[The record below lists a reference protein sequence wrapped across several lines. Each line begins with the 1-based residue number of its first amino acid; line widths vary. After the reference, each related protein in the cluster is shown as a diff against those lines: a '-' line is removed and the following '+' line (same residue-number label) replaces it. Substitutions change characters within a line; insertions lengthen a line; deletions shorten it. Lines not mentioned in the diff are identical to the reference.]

1 MLSGKYRHTID
12 AKGRVIVPVRF
23 RDDLGDAFIV
33 TRGLDECLALYSM
46 EEWSGLE
53 EKIKQLPM
61 ARSRQIQRYLF
72 SNAFPVEL
80 DAQGRIVLPAD
91 LREFAQLKKDVVIAG
106 VSTRAEIWDSEKWE
120 QSESQTSTD
129 NITEMMMELGF

>member
-1 MLSGKYRHTID
+1 MLSGKYKHTID
-12 AKGRVIVPVRF
+12 AKGRVIVPIRF
-23 RDDLGDAFIV
+23 REDLGDTFVV

-46 EEWSGLE
+46 QEWSGLE

-80 DAQGRIVLPAD
+80 DGQGRIVLPAD
-91 LREFAQLKKDVVIAG
+91 LREFARPEKRGDHRRRIHPRRDLGQREVGGERD
-106 VSTRAEIWDSEKWE
+106 AEFDR
-120 QSESQTSTD
+120 
-129 NITEMMMELGF
+129 

>member
-1 MLSGKYRHTID
+1 MLSGKYKHTID
-12 AKGRVIVPVRF
+12 AKGRVIVPIRF
-23 RDDLGDAFIV
+23 REDLGDTFIV

-46 EEWSGLE
+46 QEWYGLE

-80 DAQGRIVLPAD
+80 DEQGRIVLPAD
-91 LREFAQLKKDVVIAG
+91 LRDFAGLKKEVIIAG
-106 VSTRAEIWDSEKWE
+106 VSTRAEIWDSAKWAE
-120 QSESQTSTD
+120 SETLSSTG

>member
-1 MLSGKYRHTID
+1 MLSGKYKHTID
-12 AKGRVIVPVRF
+12 AKGRVIVPIRF
-23 RDDLGDAFIV
+23 REDLGDTFVV

-46 EEWSGLE
+46 QEWSGLE

-80 DAQGRIVLPAD
+80 DGQGRIVLPAD
-91 LREFAQLKKDVVIAG
+91 LREFAGLKKKVIIAG
-106 VSTRAEIWDSEKWE
+106 VSTRAEIWRARSGRRARCL
-120 QSESQTSTD
+120 SSTD